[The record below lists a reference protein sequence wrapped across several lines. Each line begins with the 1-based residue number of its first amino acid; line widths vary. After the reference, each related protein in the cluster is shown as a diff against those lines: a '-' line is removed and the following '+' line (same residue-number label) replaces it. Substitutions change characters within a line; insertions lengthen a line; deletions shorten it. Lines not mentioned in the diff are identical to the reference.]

1 MLMAQRRILI
11 FNDCFFMGGTEILLV
26 NLLNHLAEKKDCRVT
41 LLLPNPSDKNVLLSR
56 VSDKVEVRY
65 LFPKEQTGLK
75 RLLYKNLLIFF
86 PDLYIRLVKF
96 QEKEYDQIVC
106 FKDCFHSIMFSRMKL
121 FKVLWI
127 QNQPFVRDYT
137 SHSVREWIGYTLNRF
152 QIARMTRSFDL
163 YDKVVCVSDSSKDG
177 YINIYHQGKQQK
189 ELNVLYNALDLSD
202 IVKKAE
208 EPIEYRDVEGLKF
221 VVVIRLSYEK
231 TVDRVILAV
240 ERLQAEGYKLNV
252 TILGDGM
259 EFDNLQELIK
269 NKDLQQ
275 SIFML
280 GRVNNPFPY
289 VKDADWFLCP
299 SSRESFAL
307 TLLESITLG
316 TPVITTEC
324 GGPEDVVGHGK
335 YGILTE
341 NSNEGVYLAMKKV
354 LDDPS
359 LRAYYVETHE
369 ACLSRFDYSRWLR
382 EVGAILELEKG

>member
-1 MLMAQRRILI
+1 MARRRILI

-26 NLLNHLAEKKDCRVT
+26 NLLNHLVEKKDCKIT
-41 LLLPNPSDKNVLLSR
+41 LLLPNPSEKNVLLSR

-65 LFPKEQTGLK
+65 LFRKEQTGLK
-75 RLLYKNLLIFF
+75 RLLYKNLLIFL

-96 QEKEYDQIVC
+96 QEKDYDLVVC

-137 SHSVREWIGYTLNRF
+137 SHSMREWLGYTLNRF
-152 QIARMTRSFDL
+152 QILRMVRSFDR
-163 YDKVVCVSDSSKDG
+163 YDKVICVSDSSRDG

-189 ELNVLYNALDLSD
+189 ELIVLYNALDLSY

-208 EPIEYRDVEGLKF
+208 EPVEYKGADGLKF

-240 ERLQAEGYKLNV
+240 ERLKTEGYKLNV

-259 EFDNLQELIK
+259 EFDNLQNLIK
-269 NKDLQQ
+269 EKGLNY
-275 SIFML
+275 SVFML
-280 GRVNNPFPY
+280 GRVNNPFPFM
-289 VKDADWFLCP
+289 KNADWFLCP

-316 TPVITTEC
+316 TPVITTRC

-341 NSNEGVYLAMKKV
+341 NSKEGVYLAMKKV

-359 LRAYYVETHE
+359 LKAHYIAEHQE
-369 ACLSRFDYSRWLR
+369 CLSRFDYGRWLE
-382 EVGAILELEKG
+382 EVESILGL